1 MPKKNSGENLGRSL
15 LRKKHNNYT
24 ASSRHTTIDESDGK
38 LTCYVRFIYQMIH
51 RKSTPKYFWSTI
63 FHHWLGGHQPI
74 SITENTSIDEF
85 LSNAE
90 AAQKSFEAERG
101 TAAIAVSNKTMYLST
116 IIRNFIYDNSI
127 DLPSIFRI

>member
-1 MPKKNSGENLGRSL
+1 MLNS
-15 LRKKHNNYT
+15 
-24 ASSRHTTIDESDGK
+24 
-38 LTCYVRFIYQMIH
+38 FIKWY
-51 RKSTPKYFWSTI
+51 SGYTPKCCLINYFCYN
-63 FHHWLGGHQPI
+63 WLGGHQPI

-101 TAAIAVSNKTMYLST
+101 TAAIAVSIKT
-116 IIRNFIYDNSI
+116 IIYLDTIIENYWISDLTYDSSI